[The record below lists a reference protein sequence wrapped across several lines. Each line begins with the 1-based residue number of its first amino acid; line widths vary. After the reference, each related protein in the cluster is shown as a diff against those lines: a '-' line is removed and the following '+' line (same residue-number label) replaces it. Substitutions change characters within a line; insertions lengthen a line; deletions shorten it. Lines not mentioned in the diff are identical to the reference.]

1 MCTIWVDRRGGF
13 QMREFVEYAFYGDVE
28 GLSVKLVT
36 VIYKRYCKLFGIEEV
51 DNVENRICN
60 EYNLFIVKGRFEK

>member
-1 MCTIWVDRRGGF
+1 
-13 QMREFVEYAFYGDVE
+13 MREFIEYTFYGDVV
-28 GLSVKLVT
+28 GKSVKQAKQL
-36 VIYKRYCKLFGIEEV
+36 YKLYCKLFDTEEV

>member
-1 MCTIWVDRRGGF
+1 
-13 QMREFVEYAFYGDVE
+13 MREFIEYTFYGDVV
-28 GLSVKLVT
+28 GKSVKQVKQL
-36 VIYKRYCKLFGIEEV
+36 YKLYCKLFNIEEV